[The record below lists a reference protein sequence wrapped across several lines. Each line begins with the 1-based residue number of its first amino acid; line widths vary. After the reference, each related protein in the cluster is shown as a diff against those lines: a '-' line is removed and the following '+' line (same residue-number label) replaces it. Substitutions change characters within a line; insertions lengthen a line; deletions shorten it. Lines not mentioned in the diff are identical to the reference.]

1 MPDKTN
7 KIVLITGC
15 STGFGRRL
23 VPAFLEAGWMVIA
36 TLRNAEER
44 QNIFA
49 EERLQY
55 AQCLHLYS
63 LDVTKSEDHK
73 AVAQLLAEQF
83 QGQLD
88 CLVNNAGYGLF
99 GALEDMSEAQIRAEM
114 EVNFFGTVL
123 LTRAL
128 LPFLRTSQGRVINLS
143 SLLGFSGMPLGS
155 LYCASKFAIEG
166 FSESLAHELAP
177 HKVQVAIVEPG
188 GFRTNFSDNH
198 LWGEQSLNKN
208 SPYFKQTQAYSK
220 FRERQATGEGN
231 SPDSV
236 VKAVVALAQ
245 AKKMPLRVRCGKDAK
260 SLYITKRLLPEW
272 LFSRV
277 MAKAY
282 QKLFGGEN

>member
-1 MPDKTN
+1 M
-7 KIVLITGC
+7 
-15 STGFGRRL
+15 L
-23 VPAFLEAGWMVIA
+23 VPAFLAAGWTVIA

-55 AQCLHLYS
+55 AQSLHLFS
-63 LDVTKSEDHK
+63 LDVTKPEAHK
-73 AVAQLLAEQF
+73 AVAQLLAEKF

-99 GALEDMSEAQIRAEM
+99 GALEDMSEAQVRAEM

-123 LTRAL
+123 LTRTL
-128 LPFLRTSQGRVINLS
+128 LPLLRMSQGRVINLS

-198 LWGEQSLNKN
+198 LWGDQSLNKN
-208 SPYFKQTQAYSK
+208 SPYFKQTKAYSK

-236 VKAVVALAQ
+236 VKAVVGLAQ

-260 SLYITKRLLPEW
+260 SLYIVKRLLPEW
-272 LFSRV
+272 LYSRV
-277 MAKAY
+277 MSKAY